1 LIKPSD
7 ELPSQEK
14 KYYVNPTV
22 VLPAAEFCLSIPA
35 AADLF
40 LVTSSE
46 GPGFATPEEADNVLE
61 KGILPAFD
69 MLMELKAKK
78 KMWLAAFRPA
88 RPCSI

>member
-1 LIKPSD
+1 M
-7 ELPSQEK
+7 
-14 KYYVNPTV
+14 
-22 VLPAAEFCLSIPA
+22 
-35 AADLF
+35 
-40 LVTSSE
+40 VTSSE